1 MKFRQDTRQVGK
13 FQILNSMNTSESS
26 VNYFAKH
33 QNDLVGIQPK
43 DRRHHFYCIGKTGMG
58 KSTLLENMLYSDI
71 MNGHGVGLIDPHGDL
86 SQRILSFI
94 PANRINQVV
103 YLNPAD
109 IDWPIAFNIMENS
122 NREYEHLVASSLI
135 AVFKKTWLDSWG
147 PRLEHLLRN
156 TILALLSCPNST
168 LLGADKILI
177 DNKFR
182 KKVIKRIQDPMVK
195 SFWGEEFEKYPER
208 FLREV
213 ISPLQNK
220 LGALLNNRAIRNVIG
235 QSKSTIDIEH
245 IIDSKKIFI
254 VNLSKGLIGEDAS
267 KLLGTV
273 LVTKLQLAAMA
284 RAKREEKDRSGF
296 YLYIDEFHNFAT
308 PSFVDILSEAR
319 KYHLSLFLTHQY
331 LKQLDPDIKNA
342 VLGNV
347 GTIVTFRIGA
357 EDAYELEKEFLPNYG
372 WLDLVNLFPYE
383 IYFKLMSNGKILRP
397 YNAEALPPLPDH
409 LKTGNENKI
418 IEYPRLRYCRPREK
432 VEKKIA
438 DWLENPTI

>member
-1 MKFRQDTRQVGK
+1 MTVP
-13 FQILNSMNTSESS
+13 SS
-26 VNYFAKH
+26 DINYFAQK
-33 QNDLVGIQPK
+33 QKTLVGINQK

-71 MNGHGVGLIDPHGDL
+71 INGHGVGLIDPHGDL
-86 SQRILSFI
+86 SQKILSFI
-94 PANRINQVV
+94 PSNRINQVV
-103 YLNPAD
+103 YFNPAD
-109 IDWPIAFNIMENS
+109 MDWPIAFNIMENA
-122 NREYEHLVASSLI
+122 NKEWDHLVASSLI

-168 LLGADKILI
+168 LLGADKILV
-177 DNKFR
+177 DSRYR
-182 KKVIKRIQDPMVK
+182 KKVFEKIKDPMVK
-195 SFWGEEFEKYPER
+195 SFWVEEFDKYPDR

-220 LGALLNNRAIRNVIG
+220 LGALLSNRAIRNMLG
-235 QSKSTIDIEH
+235 QVKSTINIEH

-254 VNLSKGLIGEDAS
+254 VNLSKGLVGEDAS
-267 KLLGTV
+267 RLLGTV
-273 LVTKLQLAAMA
+273 LVTKIQLAAMA
-284 RAKREEKDRSGF
+284 RAKNEEKDRSDF

-308 PSFVDILSEAR
+308 PTFVDILSEAR
-319 KYHLSLFLTHQY
+319 KYHLNLFLTHQY

-357 EDAYELEKEFLPNYG
+357 EDAYELEKEFLPHYG

-383 IYFKLMSNGKILRP
+383 IYFKLMCNGQVLRP
-397 YNAEALPPLPDH
+397 YNAESLPPLPDH
-409 LKTGNENKI
+409 LKTGNEGKI
-418 IEYPRLRYCRPREK
+418 IEYSRLRYSRSREN
-432 VEKKIA
+432 VEKQIMA
-438 DWLENPTI
+438 WIENPHI